1 MLPVL
6 ILAGLGAL
14 RSAAAPRS
22 SPPPPARPPID
33 SFPTSIE
40 KLVAAAA
47 FGDLPALEELLAAG
61 AEAELDLNAE
71 PDYKTSAAVHH
82 EIIPP
87 GSPVSGAT
95 VICFA
100 VPASLALCPPLSLC
114 VRLSRSVS
122 ASLVLCPPLSL
133 YAPTP

>member
-87 GSPVSGAT
+87 GSPVS
-95 VICFA
+95 
-100 VPASLALCPPLSLC
+100 ASLPCTPPCPPLSLC
-114 VRLSRSVS
+114 VRRCRSMR
-122 ASLVLCPPLSL
+122 PPLDSGAAL
-133 YAPTP
+133 RS